1 MEKHA
6 EVGWHNEGPVNGGH
20 RRQRV
25 SLRGETEWG
34 RGRTDSGQPPS
45 KMASPEENE

>member
-1 MEKHA
+1 M
-6 EVGWHNEGPVNGGH
+6 NGGH
-20 RRQRV
+20 RRHGV
-25 SLRGETEWG
+25 SVGGERERE